1 MGSLLKTKTLT
12 RLLLGIM
19 FSRDR
24 WQEIFETIRKNRLR
38 TFLSGFTVALGIFIF
53 IVLFG
58 FGNGLKNSFKQFF
71 LDDATN
77 TLWVYPSK
85 TSKPYRGF
93 KANRRIELENSDL
106 EDIKDNFKFF
116 LEGIT
121 PRISRSARVRHKG
134 ESDNYS
140 TRAVAPDHQYMEK
153 TLIMKGRFINQD
165 DLDKKTKNI
174 VIGRLVAKDL
184 FKKEDPIGK
193 YLEIGS
199 SAFKVVGVFQDQSG
213 DREERL
219 IYMPYTTQQLIE
231 KNNDKINSI
240 IVSFRPELGYTSGL
254 VFEKQLRLFLKK
266 KKSIDPRD
274 NNGIRIR
281 NVADQIRQ
289 NQQFASVLQMIVAF
303 VGIGTLIAGIIGI
316 SNIMV
321 FVVKERTKEL
331 GVRKALGATPK
342 SVIGM
347 VLQESIFITALSGIT
362 GMIGGIALLSN
373 MGDRLEEFFIIDP
386 YIDNFTAVV
395 ATVLL
400 ILFGAIAGYI
410 PAKRAASIKPI
421 VALRD
426 E

>member
-1 MGSLLKTKTLT
+1 
-12 RLLLGIM
+12 M
-19 FSRDR
+19 FNRDR
-24 WQEIFETIRKNRLR
+24 WQEIYETIRKNRLR

-58 FGNGLKNSFKQFF
+58 FGNGLKNTFKQFF

-77 TLWVYPSK
+77 TLWVSPGK

-93 KANRRIELENSDL
+93 KANRRIEFENSDL

-116 LEGIT
+116 VEGIT
-121 PRISRSARVRHKG
+121 PRINRSARVRFRG

-140 TRAVAPDHQYMEK
+140 TRAVAPDHQYIEK
-153 TLIMKGRFINQD
+153 TLIMQGRFINKD
-165 DLDKKTKNI
+165 DIEKKTKNI

-219 IYMPYTTQQLIE
+219 IYIPYTTQQLIE

-240 IVSFRPELGYTSGL
+240 IVSFRPELGYTSAL
-254 VFEKQLRLFLKK
+254 AFERQLRLFLKK

-289 NQQFASVLQMIVAF
+289 NQRFAGVLQLIVAF

-347 VLQESIFITALSGIT
+347 VLHESIFITTLSGII
-362 GMIGGIALLSN
+362 GMIAGIVLLSN
-373 MGDRLEEFFIIDP
+373 MEDRLEEFFIIDP
-386 YIDNFTAVV
+386 YIDNSTALL
-395 ATVLL
+395 ATILL
-400 ILFGAIAGYI
+400 ILFGAVAGYI

>member
-1 MGSLLKTKTLT
+1 
-12 RLLLGIM
+12 M
-19 FSRDR
+19 FNRDR
-24 WQEIFETIRKNRLR
+24 WQEIYETIRKNRLR

-58 FGNGLKNSFKQFF
+58 FGNGLKNTFKQFF

-77 TLWVYPSK
+77 TLWVSPGK

-93 KANRRIELENSDL
+93 KANRRIEFENSDL
-106 EDIKDNFKFF
+106 DDIKDNFKFF

-121 PRISRSARVRHKG
+121 PRINRSARVRFRG

-140 TRAVAPDHQYMEK
+140 TRAVAPDHQYIEK
-153 TLIMKGRFINQD
+153 TLIMQGRFINQD
-165 DLDKKTKNI
+165 DIEKKTKNI

-219 IYMPYTTQQLIE
+219 IYIPYTTQQLIE

-240 IVSFRPELGYTSGL
+240 IVSFRPELGYTSAL
-254 VFEKQLRLFLKK
+254 AFERQLRLFLKK

-289 NQQFASVLQMIVAF
+289 NQRFAGVLQLIVAF

-347 VLQESIFITALSGIT
+347 VLHESIFITTLSGIT
-362 GMIGGIALLSN
+362 GMIAGIVLLSN
-373 MGDRLEEFFIIDP
+373 MEDRLEEFFIIDP
-386 YIDNFTAVV
+386 YIDNFTALV
-395 ATVLL
+395 ATILL
-400 ILFGAIAGYI
+400 ILFGAVAGYI